1 MKCSLRFCLSITSL
15 LASSLAHGE
24 REPQPIPRDPRK
36 GCPYGY
42 GASGAYCKPYDDK
55 SKYAV
60 PRGDNMRC
68 PYGYY
73 ASGSGCL
80 AYDNKSRNAI
90 PKVGQCPYGYNSS
103 GDYCLKSQV
112 K

>member
-1 MKCSLRFCLSITSL
+1 
-15 LASSLAHGE
+15 
-24 REPQPIPRDPRK
+24 
-36 GCPYGY
+36 
-42 GASGAYCKPYDDK
+42 
-55 SKYAV
+55 
-60 PRGDNMRC
+60 MRC